1 MPGSRRAIVAAGPV
15 ILLGGLLGCGG
26 DAGATDPV
34 PASVTECGLA
44 APLEIG
50 VPVRLPPD
58 AHCLSLGTSPGKFAL
73 AFFDSRSL
81 QESRLTPEI
90 VQATASDATYGIS
103 VQAGGNGA
111 AARVRP
117 SSPVR
122 RSAAPARDPD
132 VVPFRDIV
140 ARSSPDTRAPDARAP
155 SRAPSDGAG
164 PLRLQRAGTREECGR
179 LEGFDVFCREAPWS
193 VGDTL
198 TVPAQ
203 FRGFID
209 EQAALRKILYVRG
222 PFAFAGSPGIG
233 AAQAVS
239 LRPYLDQLADV
250 GTHRILP
257 LLRHALLDRPV
268 YTADGARQILVDVV
282 FDEQAVC
289 VCGVAVGH
297 TVDGSGVAGIGIRI
311 PLGDAFE
318 ADRIGLFA
326 HELTHVWQLAHEVER
341 SADPTLPPPTTSWA
355 LEGGAD
361 LVKQEILRGLA
372 AEPLAPNL
380 DADAAAGDPFT
391 QRWLRNLRA
400 ATGDIRA
407 GYGETAGL
415 LRYLYV
421 QTAVVHGRFDQ
432 ALPAVLRGSLEG
444 WYASAD
450 PAFGGPG
457 LGARLGEIVE
467 GFDPVESVLAYAL
480 ANAVDDRTANRRL
493 QNHAVREAWR
503 ESAGSRF
510 VPAATIRGH
519 DGFTTVRL
527 NVGAVGY
534 VVVDHP
540 GAFLPKHERLD
551 FGSDA
556 DGVRWMVTRFE

>member
-26 DAGATDPV
+26 DAGPTDPV
-34 PASVTECGLA
+34 QASVAECGLA
-44 APLEIG
+44 APLDVG
-50 VPVRLPPD
+50 VPSLLPPD
-58 AHCLSLGTSPGKFAL
+58 ADCLALGTAPGKFAL

-81 QESRLTPEI
+81 TESRLTPGT
-90 VQATASDATYGIS
+90 VQAGASDPTFGVS
-103 VQAGGNGA
+103 VQAGGRGA
-111 AARVRP
+111 ASRGRRP
-117 SSPVR
+117 AAVERPT
-122 RSAAPARDPD
+122 APARDPD
-132 VVPFRDIV
+132 VVPFRDAV
-140 ARSSPDTRAPDARAP
+140 AWPAADPEAPRGDGSDPIRFGAAGAREA
-155 SRAPSDGAG
+155 
-164 PLRLQRAGTREECGR
+164 CGR
-179 LEGFDVFCREAPWS
+179 FEGFDVFCRQTPWS

-203 FRGFID
+203 LRGFID
-209 EQAALRKILYVRG
+209 ERAALRKVVYVRG
-222 PFAFAGSPGIG
+222 PFAFTGAPGIG
-233 AAQAVS
+233 AAQALA
-239 LRPYLDQLADV
+239 LRPYLDRLADV
-250 GTHRILP
+250 GTRRIVP
-257 LLRHALLDRPV
+257 LLRHSLLDRPV

-289 VCGVAVGH
+289 ICGVAVGH
-297 TVDGSGVAGIGIRI
+297 TVEGRGVAGIGIRI
-311 PLGDAFE
+311 PLGDEFE
-318 ADRIGLFA
+318 AGRIGLFA
-326 HELTHVWQLAHEVER
+326 HELTHVWQLAHEVDR
-341 SADPTLPPPTTSWA
+341 SADPSLPPPTASWA

-380 DADAAAGDPFT
+380 DADAAPGDPFT

-421 QTAVVHGRFDQ
+421 QTAVVHGRFDR

-444 WYASAD
+444 WYPSPD
-450 PAFGGPG
+450 PVFPGPG
-457 LGARLGEIVE
+457 LGERLGAIVE
-467 GFDPVESVLAYAL
+467 GFDPVEAILAYAL
-480 ANAVDDRTANRRL
+480 ANAVDDRTANKRL

-519 DGFTTVRL
+519 EGFTDVRL
-527 NVGAVGY
+527 NAGAVGY
-534 VVVDHP
+534 VVIDHP
-540 GAFLPKHERLD
+540 GAFVRQHERLD

-556 DGVRWMVTRFE
+556 EGVRWMVTRFE